1 MNKTLT
7 LQTSQA
13 AKLRKT
19 NILAILATASVSVA
33 SLCSVFSSMAF
44 AAGEEISNAVIK
56 VCKDIGGIMT
66 AILNPICAVVIGICL
81 LTLIF
86 GKNSKSADS
95 SIQWIKRVVICFVCF
110 NCIGLFLSYGTSLMA
125 GIGGQSNWG

>member
-13 AKLRKT
+13 TKLHKT
-19 NILAILATASVSVA
+19 STLAVASASVA
-33 SLCSVFSSMAF
+33 SLCSVLSSMAF

-66 AILNPICAVVIGICL
+66 AVLNPICAVVIGICL
-81 LTLIF
+81 LSLIF

>member
-13 AKLRKT
+13 TKLRKT
-19 NILAILATASVSVA
+19 STLAVASASVA
-33 SLCSVFSSMAF
+33 SLCSVLSSMAF

-66 AILNPICAVVIGICL
+66 TVLNPICSVVIGFCL
-81 LTLIF
+81 LILIF
-86 GKNSKSADS
+86 DKNPKSADAS
-95 SIQWIKRVVICFVCF
+95 LQWIKRIVLCFVCF

>member
-13 AKLRKT
+13 TKLRKT
-19 NILAILATASVSVA
+19 STLAVASASVA
-33 SLCSVFSSMAF
+33 SLCSVLSSMAF

-66 AILNPICAVVIGICL
+66 AVLNPICSVVIGFCL
-81 LTLIF
+81 LILIF
-86 GKNSKSADS
+86 DKNPKSADAS
-95 SIQWIKRVVICFVCF
+95 LQWIKRIVLCFVCF
-110 NCIGLFLSYGTSLMA
+110 NCIGLFLSYGTSLMV

>member
-13 AKLRKT
+13 TKLRKT
-19 NILAILATASVSVA
+19 STLAVASASVA

-66 AILNPICAVVIGICL
+66 AVLNPICSVLIGFCFL
-81 LTLIF
+81 FLIF
-86 GKNSKSADS
+86 DKNPKSADAS
-95 SIQWIKRVVICFVCF
+95 LQWIKRIVLCFVCF

>member
-1 MNKTLT
+1 MNKTLP

-13 AKLRKT
+13 TKLRKT
-19 NILAILATASVSVA
+19 STLAVASASVA

-66 AILNPICAVVIGICL
+66 AVLNPICSVVIGFCL
-81 LTLIF
+81 LILIF
-86 GKNSKSADS
+86 DKNPKSADAS
-95 SIQWIKRVVICFVCF
+95 LQWIKRIVLCFVCF
-110 NCIGLFLSYGTSLMA
+110 NCIGLFLSYGTSLMV

>member
-13 AKLRKT
+13 TKLRKT
-19 NILAILATASVSVA
+19 STLAVASASVA
-33 SLCSVFSSMAF
+33 SLCSVLSSMAF

-66 AILNPICAVVIGICL
+66 AVLNPICAVVIGICL
-81 LTLIF
+81 LSLIF

-110 NCIGLFLSYGTSLMA
+110 NCRYRRSEQLGLIA
-125 GIGGQSNWG
+125 

>member
-13 AKLRKT
+13 TKLRKT
-19 NILAILATASVSVA
+19 STLAVASASVA
-33 SLCSVFSSMAF
+33 SLCSVLSSMAF

-66 AILNPICAVVIGICL
+66 AVLNPICAVVIGI
-81 LTLIF
+81 
-86 GKNSKSADS
+86 
-95 SIQWIKRVVICFVCF
+95 
-110 NCIGLFLSYGTSLMA
+110 
-125 GIGGQSNWG
+125 

>member
-13 AKLRKT
+13 TKLRKT
-19 NILAILATASVSVA
+19 STLAVASASVA
-33 SLCSVFSSMAF
+33 SLCSVISSMAF
-44 AAGEEISNAVIK
+44 AAGEEISSAVIK

-66 AILNPICAVVIGICL
+66 TILNPICAVVIGICL
-81 LTLIF
+81 LSLIF
-86 GKNSKSADS
+86 GKNPKSADS
-95 SIQWIKRVVICFVCF
+95 SIQWIKRVVIGFVCF
-110 NCIGLFLSYGTSLMA
+110 NCIGLFLSYGTSLMV

>member
-1 MNKTLT
+1 
-7 LQTSQA
+7 
-13 AKLRKT
+13 
-19 NILAILATASVSVA
+19 
-33 SLCSVFSSMAF
+33 MAF

-66 AILNPICAVVIGICL
+66 AVLNPICAVVIGICL
-81 LTLIF
+81 LSLIF

>member
-1 MNKTLT
+1 VNKTLT

-13 AKLRKT
+13 TKLRKT
-19 NILAILATASVSVA
+19 STLAVASASVA
-33 SLCSVFSSMAF
+33 SLCSAFSSMAF

-66 AILNPICAVVIGICL
+66 TVLNPICSVVIGFCL
-81 LTLIF
+81 LILIF
-86 GKNSKSADS
+86 DKNPKSADAS
-95 SIQWIKRVVICFVCF
+95 LQWIKRIVLCFVCF